1 MIYSAFYLYLTLA
14 YWESK
19 MDLQMEFSGS
29 NSLAARCLR
38 EIVKMKK
45 REKKNEKERIETK
58 LEEEQNVVSEK
69 NTSKFGK
76 IVREIFV
83 NVLGGVL
90 TTAILF
96 TGSLAS
102 GIYSDIKSIPNM
114 ATKEDIADMLTLED
128 IKDMATAEDIKDIV
142 TQKDLT
148 VLSNQIEGIDKK
160 YDNINKKYDE
170 MNRSIGVIQGR
181 LGVIVEPNADF
192 VNMINQ
198 TYESYDSVY
207 DGAQKNVWIDLKQEV
222 GKDLITGD
230 TYKAEDLENDTI
242 ILSYV
247 DKNNDEVFF
256 KGSFNEDNQW
266 NGNCIINKYS
276 DGNLNYIMNA
286 NYEEGKLVNYN
297 QVFTYVNTADIEVWA
312 ISSRTVDGSG
322 NAGHTLTYYKE
333 KEWKKNFENQYL
345 KAENIINEEYFYNIM
360 DLKIEGYYNG
370 YTSDGLFNDT
380 SEEAYMI
387 KYTSDGYVRMLY
399 SGGFAAGQPH
409 EMDRNALAIAWGH
422 DEKNYYYYVGKIDD
436 LSKIGDQW
444 IKTSVDEVKS
454 MIKNLN
460 IDAMEQLNWYDD
472 VA

>member
-1 MIYSAFYLYLTLA
+1 MISSAFYLYLTLA

-19 MDLQMEFSGS
+19 MNLQMEFSGH
-29 NSLAARCLR
+29 NSLSVRCLQ

-45 REKKNEKERIETK
+45 REKNNKKEQIETK
-58 LEEEQNVVSEK
+58 LEEVQNVVDEK
-69 NTSKFGK
+69 NTSNFRK
-76 IVREIFV
+76 IGQDIFI
-83 NVLGGVL
+83 NVAGGVL

-96 TGSLAS
+96 IVSIVS

-114 ATKEDIADMLTLED
+114 ATKEDIAGMLTLED
-128 IKDMATAEDIKDIV
+128 IKDMATTEDIKEMV
-142 TQKDLT
+142 TQKDLK
-148 VLSNQIEGIDKK
+148 VLSSQIEGINEK
-160 YDNINKKYDE
+160 YDNINEKYDE
-170 MNRSIGVIQGR
+170 MNRSIGVMQGR
-181 LGVIVEPNADF
+181 LGVIVEPNEDF

-207 DGAQKNVWIDLKQEV
+207 DGAKKNVWIDLKQEV

-242 ILSYV
+242 ILSYI
-247 DKNNDEVFF
+247 DENNDEVFF

-266 NGNCIINKYS
+266 NGNCIINKYT

-286 NYEEGKLVNYN
+286 NYEEGTLVNYN

-312 ISSRTVDGSG
+312 ISSRTVEGSG

-345 KAENIINEEYFYNIM
+345 KAENIINEEYFYNVM

-370 YTSDGLFNDT
+370 YTSDGLFNDS
-380 SEEAYMI
+380 SEKAYMI
-387 KYTSDGYVRMLY
+387 KYTLDGYVRMVY
-399 SGGFAAGQPH
+399 FGGFVAGQPH
-409 EMDRNALAIAWGH
+409 EMNRNALAIAWGH

-444 IKTSVDEVKS
+444 IKTSVDEAKS

-460 IDAMEQLNWYDD
+460 IDVMEQLNWYGD